1 MSATKSYKNTGVKYR
16 SDEWCE
22 KRRQLGLGGS
32 EAAAVAGF
40 TPYSSAFA
48 VYWDKMGERKPIE
61 ENETMRQGSDL
72 EDYVAQRFCEATGK
86 KVKRNSFMLQS
97 IEHPF
102 MLADVDR
109 FIVGENA
116 ILECKCT
123 LNRDNYS
130 YEDANSIPAYH
141 LVQCLHYMAVVGAD
155 KCYLATLVYG
165 KGFYNVEINRADYE
179 GDMNA
184 LIAMEERFWND
195 NVKAG
200 LPPMPDGSESSSEI
214 LAQHYPTAD
223 DNLPPVDLTSQG
235 AQLHRLSELKKQIAA
250 LTDEKSAI
258 ENAIKQT
265 LGEASVGEYENF
277 RVTWKNRESTR
288 LDSKALKNEMPEV
301 YARYAKTSSTRTFLF
316 TEKN

>member
-1 MSATKSYKNTGVKYR
+1 MSTSKPYKSTGVKYR
-16 SDEWCE
+16 SEEWYE

-48 VYWDKMGERKPIE
+48 VYWDKVGERKPIE
-61 ENETMRQGSDL
+61 ENEAMRQGSDL

-86 KVKRNSFMLQS
+86 RVKKNSFMLQS
-97 IEHPF
+97 VEHPY

-109 FIVGENA
+109 LVVGENA

-130 YEDANSIPAYH
+130 YEDASSIPAYH
-141 LVQCLHYMAVVGAD
+141 LVQCLHYMSVVGAD

-165 KGFYNVEINRADYE
+165 KGFYIVEINYSDYV
-179 GDMNA
+179 DDINA
-184 LIAMEERFWND
+184 LIAMEKRFWND

-200 LPPMPDGSESSSEI
+200 VPPMPDGSDSSSDTLLE
-214 LAQHYPTAD
+214 QYPES
-223 DNLPPVDLTSQG
+223 NMELPPVDLEPYTE
-235 AQLHRLSELKKQIAA
+235 QLKRLVEVKKEAKRI
-250 LTDEKSAI
+250 DEEQKSL
-258 ENAIKQT
+258 ENLIKQS
-265 LGEASVGEYENF
+265 LGETAIGESDQYY
-277 RVTWKNRESTR
+277 VSWKSQNKTTV
-288 LDSKALKNEMPEV
+288 DSKALKAEMPEV
-301 YARYAKTSSTRTFLF
+301 YARYAKTSSTRVFRL

>member
-1 MSATKSYKNTGVKYR
+1 
-16 SDEWCE
+16 
-22 KRRQLGLGGS
+22 
-32 EAAAVAGF
+32 
-40 TPYSSAFA
+40 
-48 VYWDKMGERKPIE
+48 
-61 ENETMRQGSDL
+61 
-72 EDYVAQRFCEATGK
+72 
-86 KVKRNSFMLQS
+86 MLFS
-97 IEHPF
+97 N
-102 MLADVDR
+102 V
-109 FIVGENA
+109 NA
-116 ILECKCT
+116 P

-179 GDMNA
+179 GAMNA

>member
-16 SDEWCE
+16 SDEWYE

-97 IEHPF
+97 VEHPF

-155 KCYLATLVYG
+155 MCYLATLVYG
-165 KGFYNVEINRADYE
+165 KGFYNVEIDRSDYE
-179 GDMNA
+179 DDMNA

-200 LPPMPDGSESSSEI
+200 IPPMPDGSDSSSEI
-214 LAQHYPTAD
+214 LSEHYPLSND
-223 DNLPPVDLTSQG
+223 SLPPVDLTSQG
-235 AQLHRLSELKKQIAA
+235 AQLHRLSELKKQIAT

-258 ENAIKQT
+258 ENNIKQL

-277 RVTWKNRESTR
+277 RVTWKSRESTR
-288 LDSKALKNEMPEV
+288 LDSKALKTEMPDV